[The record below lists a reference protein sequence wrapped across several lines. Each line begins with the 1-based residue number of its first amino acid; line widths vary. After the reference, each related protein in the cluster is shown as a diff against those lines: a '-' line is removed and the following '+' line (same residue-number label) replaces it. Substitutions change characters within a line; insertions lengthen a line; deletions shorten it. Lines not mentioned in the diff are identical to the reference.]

1 MKNPS
6 DFQPA
11 TLEGIEGLSK
21 IAAKMADKYI
31 KFNICLELQPT
42 ESCKNTKL
50 WFSGSKS
57 DIQFQNDLLYLIFG
71 PPKLK
76 SLQYPSNID
85 HKGKMMAPNTNFGL

>member
-11 TLEGIEGLSK
+11 TLEGIKISK

-31 KFNICLELQPT
+31 KFNICLKLQPT
-42 ESCKNTKL
+42 ESCKNIKL

-57 DIQFQNDLLYLIFG
+57 DIQFQNDLVYLKFG

-76 SLQYPSNID
+76 S
-85 HKGKMMAPNTNFGL
+85 